1 MEKIYDADKLT
12 SAMEER
18 KKLYSDLDEKLTDLK
33 GKMGMLADNGEFQGK
48 GADNI
53 KSFFQAHMALV
64 SDWKNLIEFLTSF
77 LESIPKH
84 MSDYTIGEGT
94 RVTVPFLEE
103 QLESGSKKSN
113 DLVAAQQE
121 DIAKI
126 LEGIQDLVPL
136 TAFST
141 ETFDEKMKKADE
153 KRAETVEAVNTLDDQ
168 VMTPAY
174 TDGVTKAMMTIQIGY
189 GAIIEATVQG
199 GTAQP
204 MNFSVEAY
212 KKHDVHDAR
221 ERMDEYINAFQY
233 REKKAD
239 EVRAEIAAEKAR
251 IAEEQARI
259 EAEKNKPW
267 YEKAWEGTKVFAG
280 EVSGYND
287 TVRATTGVDPVTGRK
302 LSEAERVAAGA
313 MAAAGFIPVVGWAG
327 RAIKGGAAIVKTA
340 KTMNAATH
348 SLDAYKTTKGMEILS
363 KTEKGIY
370 GLYTGNSAWEFGT
383 GTDMFGNQLTEEQR
397 MNSLWGGL
405 TMGAA
410 GGAAH
415 IIDKGGLRKLAD
427 KAPYSTAYV
436 KEQTGKANQTLK
448 QMGNRVGSKAEDALR
463 SSANAANKLATHTKG
478 AVNQVTKKMANI
490 NVPSSVRVYSMDAN
504 GVRIPVVDV
513 EKKRLGDMIEG
524 MNSGKIDNEFSGSKT
539 STARNIDQ
547 IDYGAYLRKNKGAPP
562 EDMYDP
568 HAHHIVFKKGNGKE
582 QKELVKEGQEIL
594 IEYDID
600 PISGLENLVW
610 APNRVK
616 GQHGIEALRNVVEN
630 IKKVKDAGGDRDDM
644 VEMLEKLGD
653 IAKRRK

>member
-1 MEKIYDADKLT
+1 
-12 SAMEER
+12 
-18 KKLYSDLDEKLTDLK
+18 
-33 GKMGMLADNGEFQGK
+33 
-48 GADNI
+48 
-53 KSFFQAHMALV
+53 
-64 SDWKNLIEFLTSF
+64 
-77 LESIPKH
+77 

-103 QLESGSKKSN
+103 QLESGSKKSK

-168 VMTPAY
+168 VMAPAY
-174 TDGVTKAMMTIQIGY
+174 LDGVTKAMMTIQIGY

-212 KKHDVHDAR
+212 KKHDVHDAL

-327 RAIKGGAAIVKTA
+327 RAIKGGSAIVKTA
-340 KTMNAATH
+340 KGMNAANH
-348 SLDAYKTTKGMEILS
+348 MLDAYKGTKAMDILN

-370 GLYTGNSAWEFGT
+370 GLYTANSAWEFGT
-383 GTDMFGNQLTEEQR
+383 GTDMFGNKLTEEQR
-397 MNSLWGGL
+397 MNALWGGL

-427 KAPYSTAYV
+427 KAPYSTAYAKDYV
-436 KEQTGKANQTLK
+436 
-448 QMGNRVGSKAEDALR
+448 SKAQNNMKQIGKQVGTKAHQFIKETPGAAKRALVATGRELAKVDIPAVVVREVVTTNGDKVKTLGMESRKLGDVVGGGTGAKGTGNTVSDYTDNIIVNGKVDADKM
-463 SSANAANKLATHTKG
+463 NKLKNG
-478 AVNQVTKKMANI
+478 IQNNIFSIDELSEIRKKMSELGI
-490 NVPSSVRVYSMDAN
+490 TKDYDEVLIKMDF
-504 GVRIPVVDV
+504 
-513 EKKRLGDMIEG
+513 
-524 MNSGKIDNEFSGSKT
+524 GK
-539 STARNIDQ
+539 
-547 IDYGAYLRKNKGAPP
+547 YLRGLIGDPP
-562 EDMYDP
+562 TAMIDP
-568 HAHHIVFKKGNGKE
+568 HAHHILFKKGLGE
-582 QKELVKEGQEIL
+582 AQRELVQEGQEIL
-594 IEYDID
+594 RKYGIEPVI
-600 PISGLENLVW
+600 GKENLVW
-610 APNRVK
+610 APNRVA
-616 GQHGIEALRNVVEN
+616 GQHSIVALENVVN
-630 IKKVKDAGGDRDDM
+630 QLKAVDAAGADIDDII
-644 VEMLEKLGD
+644 EILEDLGKQ
-653 IAKRRK
+653 AASRK

>member
-1 MEKIYDADKLT
+1 MLFC
-12 SAMEER
+12 
-18 KKLYSDLDEKLTDLK
+18 LYYFS
-33 GKMGMLADNGEFQGK
+33 
-48 GADNI
+48 
-53 KSFFQAHMALV
+53 
-64 SDWKNLIEFLTSF
+64 
-77 LESIPKH
+77 
-84 MSDYTIGEGT
+84 
-94 RVTVPFLEE
+94 LEE
-103 QLESGSKKSN
+103 QLDSGSKKSK

-168 VMTPAY
+168 VMAPAY
-174 TDGVTKAMMTIQIGY
+174 LDGVTKAMMTIQIGY

-383 GTDMFGNQLTEEQR
+383 GTDMFGNKLTEEQR
-397 MNSLWGGL
+397 MNALWGGL

-415 IIDKGGLRKLAD
+415 FIDKGGLRKLAD
-427 KAPYSTAYV
+427 KAPYSTAYAKDYVAKAQNNMIQIGKQVGTKAHQLIKETPGAAKRALAATGRELAKVDIPAVVVREVVTTNGDKV
-436 KEQTGKANQTLK
+436 KTLGMESRKLGDVVGGGTGAKGIDNASVTNKSNLYRGDSLLHSPTRPNGIGKPHISSSGDLVPASKDGLYKGRQVTVTEHILGGYRK
-448 QMGNRVGSKAEDALR
+448 GAKSNSPYTSFTNNKNVIGNYGENSIELDISALR
-463 SSANAANKLATHTKG
+463 KDI
-478 AVNQVTKKMANI
+478 Q
-490 NVPSSVRVYSMDAN
+490 
-504 GVRIPVVDV
+504 
-513 EKKRLGDMIEG
+513 
-524 MNSGKIDNEFSGSKT
+524 SG
-539 STARNIDQ
+539 
-547 IDYGAYLRKNKGAPP
+547 
-562 EDMYDP
+562 
-568 HAHHIVFKKGNGKE
+568 
-582 QKELVKEGQEIL
+582 
-594 IEYDID
+594 
-600 PISGLENLVW
+600 
-610 APNRVK
+610 
-616 GQHGIEALRNVVEN
+616 
-630 IKKVKDAGGDRDDM
+630 KVKDVVILSPKQIKKLIERDVISSDFW
-644 VEMLEKLGD
+644 KNRA
-653 IAKRRK
+653 INWTKRDNEYLIKGEVPSQYIKVSSKE

>member
-1 MEKIYDADKLT
+1 
-12 SAMEER
+12 
-18 KKLYSDLDEKLTDLK
+18 
-33 GKMGMLADNGEFQGK
+33 
-48 GADNI
+48 
-53 KSFFQAHMALV
+53 
-64 SDWKNLIEFLTSF
+64 
-77 LESIPKH
+77 
-84 MSDYTIGEGT
+84 
-94 RVTVPFLEE
+94 
-103 QLESGSKKSN
+103 
-113 DLVAAQQE
+113 
-121 DIAKI
+121 
-126 LEGIQDLVPL
+126 
-136 TAFST
+136 
-141 ETFDEKMKKADE
+141 
-153 KRAETVEAVNTLDDQ
+153 
-168 VMTPAY
+168 MTPAY

-189 GAIIEATVQG
+189 GAIIESTVQG

-327 RAIKGGAAIVKTA
+327 RAVKGGAAIVKTA

-383 GTDMFGNQLTEEQR
+383 GTDMFGNKLTEEQR
-397 MNSLWGGL
+397 MNALWGGL

-427 KAPYSTAYV
+427 KAPYSTAYAKDYVAKAQNNMKQIGKQVGTKAHQLIKETPGAAKRALAATGRELAKVDVPVVVRREVVTTTGESV
-436 KEQTGKANQTLK
+436 KALSMESRKLEDVFGGGKVNKGIGKGEQVLDKVKTFEQARNKALDLVGDLGPNSQPYTGTLK
-448 QMGNRVGSKAEDALR
+448 
-463 SSANAANKLATHTKG
+463 SSAGYGQVVGRQSADGKVRWRLDYDPNKGTHINIEDFRNGKG
-478 AVNQVTKKMANI
+478 ANARKIA
-490 NVPSSVRVYSMDAN
+490 
-504 GVRIPVVDV
+504 IPF
-513 EKKRLGDMIEG
+513 EG
-524 MNSGKIDNEFSGSKT
+524 NE
-539 STARNIDQ
+539 ST
-547 IDYGAYLRKNKGAPP
+547 
-562 EDMYDP
+562 
-568 HAHHIVFKKGNGKE
+568 FKSLLKH
-582 QKELVKEGQEIL
+582 L
-594 IEYDID
+594 
-600 PISGLENLVW
+600 
-610 APNRVK
+610 NR
-616 GQHGIEALRNVVEN
+616 
-630 IKKVKDAGGDRDDM
+630 
-644 VEMLEKLGD
+644 
-653 IAKRRK
+653 

>member
-1 MEKIYDADKLT
+1 
-12 SAMEER
+12 
-18 KKLYSDLDEKLTDLK
+18 
-33 GKMGMLADNGEFQGK
+33 
-48 GADNI
+48 
-53 KSFFQAHMALV
+53 
-64 SDWKNLIEFLTSF
+64 
-77 LESIPKH
+77 
-84 MSDYTIGEGT
+84 
-94 RVTVPFLEE
+94 
-103 QLESGSKKSN
+103 
-113 DLVAAQQE
+113 
-121 DIAKI
+121 
-126 LEGIQDLVPL
+126 
-136 TAFST
+136 
-141 ETFDEKMKKADE
+141 
-153 KRAETVEAVNTLDDQ
+153 
-168 VMTPAY
+168 
-174 TDGVTKAMMTIQIGY
+174 
-189 GAIIEATVQG
+189 
-199 GTAQP
+199 
-204 MNFSVEAY
+204 
-212 KKHDVHDAR
+212 
-221 ERMDEYINAFQY
+221 MDEYINAFQY

-340 KTMNAATH
+340 KPAKTMNAATH

-397 MNSLWGGL
+397 MNALWGGL

-513 EKKRLGDMIEG
+513 EKKRLGDMIELTEHRG
-524 MNSGKIDNEFSGSKT
+524 KLKGKDILLRDIVEKEIIYTKRDRQEFKQLRNKFNSSVRKLFLKDIVNDEKKVKQLINAGLTDID
-539 STARNIDQ
+539 I
-547 IDYGAYLRKNKGAPP
+547 KNLKNGLVP
-562 EDMYDP
+562 DGYQV
-568 HAHHIVFKKGNGKE
+568 HHKLPLDDGGTNDFKN
-582 QKELVKEGQEIL
+582 LIL
-594 IEYDID
+594 IEND
-600 PISGLENLVW
+600 PFHKVLTNSQKSLTKGLKVGEQVIINWPL
-610 APNRVK
+610 PE
-616 GQHGIEALRNVVEN
+616 GFIYPTS
-630 IKKVKDAGGDRDDM
+630 KK
-644 VEMLEKLGD
+644 
-653 IAKRRK
+653 